1 MKEESSRMDKD
12 RKRESTFHLLDDI
25 IFILK
30 MLNINKK
37 MPIISEPLKIKKLQ
51 LVVSLVAF

>member
-1 MKEESSRMDKD
+1 MDKD

-51 LVVSLVAF
+51 LVVSPVAF